1 VDQGDTVG
9 IITIEG
15 LTKSYRSGFWGK
27 RKRALE
33 ELNLDVEKGETFGY
47 LGPNGAGKTTTLKI
61 LLGLIQPDSGHA
73 TILNQSITSVKVRS
87 RVGFLPEQPYFYDYL
102 TGRELLEFYGN
113 FFGLS
118 RSERRRRIADLLAMV
133 SLTGSEN
140 LALRKYS
147 KGMLQRIGIAQA
159 LINDPEIIF
168 LDEPLSGLD
177 PIGRKEVKDIV
188 LTLKGK
194 GKTIFFCSHI
204 LPDVEMICDRIGIL
218 DKGRLIAVGNLDDL
232 LHVEA
237 KGIDIEFTGVS
248 DQGMERIRRMAEKSL
263 EQNHRV
269 QVTLDGDDKVMD
281 VVRTVDESGGRVLS
295 VIPHRMSLE
304 EIFVNKLGLRKEN
317 VL

>member
-1 VDQGDTVG
+1 MG
-9 IITIEG
+9 IISIVG

-33 ELNLDVEKGETFGY
+33 GLNLEVEKGETFGY

-73 TILNQSITSVKVRS
+73 TILDQSISTIKVRS
-87 RVGFLPEQPYFYDYL
+87 RIGFLPEQPYFYDYL
-102 TGRELLEFYGN
+102 TGRELLEFYGH

-118 RSERRRRIADLLAMV
+118 RLQRMRRIADLLEMV
-133 SLTGSEN
+133 SLTGAEN

-159 LINDPEIIF
+159 LINDPDIIF

-188 LTLKGK
+188 HTLKK
-194 GKTIFFCSHI
+194 EGKTIFFCSHI

-218 DKGRLIAVGNLDDL
+218 DKGRLIAVGSLDDL

-248 DQGMERIRRMAEKSL
+248 GQGLVNIRRAAKKSL

-269 QVTLDGDDKVMD
+269 QVTLDGDDRVMD
-281 VVRTVDESGGRVLS
+281 VIRMIDESGGRVLS

-304 EIFVNKLGLRKEN
+304 EIFVNKLDLRREKFQ
-317 VL
+317 

>member
-1 VDQGDTVG
+1 VG
-9 IITIEG
+9 IISIEG

-73 TILNQSITSVKVRS
+73 TILDQSITSVKVRS

-118 RSERRRRIADLLAMV
+118 RSERRRRIADLLEMV
-133 SLTGSEN
+133 SLTGSED

-188 LTLKGK
+188 LTLKG
-194 GKTIFFCSHI
+194 GRKTIFFCSHI

-232 LHVEA
+232 LQVEA

-248 DQGMERIRRMAEKSL
+248 GQGMERIRRMAVKSL

-281 VVRTVDESGGRVLS
+281 VVRTIDESGGRVLS

-304 EIFVNKLGLRKEN
+304 EIFVNKLGLRREN
-317 VL
+317 VR